1 MIISTRL
8 EMSSDENHQ
17 FCNINPAL
25 IYGNSENLGGKGWVK
40 LKEKR
45 DPAAMK
51 VPLAVSL
58 LSIF

>member
-1 MIISTRL
+1 
-8 EMSSDENHQ
+8 MSSDENHQ
-17 FCNINPAL
+17 FCNIYPAL
-25 IYGNSENLGGKGWVK
+25 TPGISENLRGQGWVK
-40 LKEKR
+40 LKKKR